1 MPWAVRLLLM
11 VSLCGPGAAAADVLL
26 PIPPI
31 PVHIEVEGRPL
42 AVTVSGTVTPAAAG
56 QSDETLRVKLDAD
69 LADLQRN
76 LTELLRSQLN
86 QNERCGERISVESAT
101 LVPAAPAGALTA
113 NLHVEKWACAK
124 AFGKEIVKKLVGGDG
139 VIGVRLTPVV
149 DDHNALRLQADV
161 TSMDATGQLGEMLH
175 SGSLGDALREKIRRT
190 VVSTL
195 GKITS
200 LKETLPPALQEMVV
214 IRGAEF
220 RDGGTGNLTLSL
232 TSEVKLPADQARA
245 LLDRLNLSPPGR

>member
-1 MPWAVRLLLM
+1 MRRAVRLLLTM
-11 VSLCGPGAAAADVLL
+11 ALCGPASEAADVQL

-31 PVHIEVEGRPL
+31 PVHIDVEGRPL
-42 AVTVSGTVTPAAAG
+42 AVTVSGTIAPVAAG

-86 QNERCGERISVESAT
+86 QNERCGQRLSVESAT
-101 LVPAAPAGALTA
+101 LAPASPSGALTA
-113 NLHVEKWACAK
+113 NLHVEKWGCAK
-124 AFGKEIVKKLVGGDG
+124 AFGKEIVKKLAGGDG
-139 VIGVRLTPVV
+139 VVGVKLTPQV
-149 DDHNALRLQADV
+149 DDHNALRLDAEV
-161 TSMDATGQLGEMLH
+161 TSMDATGQLGDMLH
-175 SGSLGDALREKIRRT
+175 SGPVGDALKEKIRHSL
-190 VVSTL
+190 VSAL
-195 GKITS
+195 GKITN

-220 RDGGTGNLTLSL
+220 HDGGSGNLVLAL

-245 LLDRLNLSPPGR
+245 LLDRLNLSPPQH